1 MFDIPYLMG
10 ASLGPEVVATMTR
23 VCQEVR
29 SIIPK
34 RIPCGIQVIILIYF
48 LNVICL
54 CTFLCTFLYFDV
66 NFLQLND
73 LKHLCNRCIFL
84 TFYENMLIKEMK

>member
-34 RIPCGIQVIILIYF
+34 RIPCGIQVFLLIYF
-48 LNVICL
+48 LEIVRLWAFMYI
-54 CTFLCTFLYFDV
+54 FLYIVDI
-66 NFLQLND
+66 LYSYM
-73 LKHLCNRCIFL
+73 I
-84 TFYENMLIKEMK
+84 